1 MFFPNL
7 QQEGVG
13 QKIAEKI
20 DEFLQTGTL
29 RKLDK
34 VNFHNL
40 IKIFMINHY
49 LFPLTLKTEALPELS
64 IFLDTEWRHELIHQ
78 FPHKSY
84 WNWVCPSVYH
94 RKKTDWIMQF
104 A

>member
-1 MFFPNL
+1 MGSIYLHYSDYSTVTCQLKSRIGTLSCINIAHVYKVFFPNL

-34 VNFHNL
+34 VNFQD
-40 IKIFMINHY
+40 I
-49 LFPLTLKTEALPELS
+49 
-64 IFLDTEWRHELIHQ
+64 HE
-78 FPHKSY
+78 
-84 WNWVCPSVYH
+84 
-94 RKKTDWIMQF
+94 
-104 A
+104 